1 MLTIG
6 DGGNWAFVNGSWK
19 DGEAGELTPPD
30 GADVQYMAVAHR
42 QAYSDF
48 EATFRFKMR
57 DPWDGAR
64 LLFRLQDGGR
74 YYAFEIPYGGQ
85 QSRVRHFWAGVVVA
99 DGTCLQRYLD
109 FKLVPGITPR
119 LDHWYEARIECRGSR
134 IRTWIEGRPVSDVI
148 DETYTSGRIGL
159 MAIVSP
165 GTRTARFADVRV
177 SGATVEPGALSRP
190 EPPPPYWITPC
201 TSVDK
206 ANYQS
211 YPAIIRTAGG
221 ELIAEITFGNPNGG
235 GVKYR
240 KWVRSS
246 DHGRTW
252 SAPEEPPASLPGGI
266 SYYNAPFVR
275 NDGTMVLIRCNS
287 EGDPQEAMHTF
298 ESTDSG
304 QTWTGPHRM
313 NVQGTWPADFSLPAH
328 AHCRP
333 IRLSDGTL
341 LFTVFCKISAA
352 THFQQQVSTN
362 FAFRSTDDGRTWS
375 APVRTDA
382 NNMPFEKWFYAAT
395 LSEAGIAET
404 EPDVVVGLS
413 RPAVDPYMWQVG
425 SLDGG
430 QTWEPAAYA
439 PFPGYCISLTRTD
452 NGALLA
458 VTRYPYLAAHV
469 SWDGGRTWDQG
480 TILDYAGW
488 ANHSAIQ
495 VEPNVVLVIYM
506 GDITR
511 KGKADTRILRLRVE
525 REGLRLAD

>member
-119 LDHWYEARIECRGSR
+119 LDHWYEARLECRGSR
-134 IRTWIEGRPVSDVI
+134 IRTWIEGRPVADVV
-148 DETYTSGRIGL
+148 DETYRSGRMGL

-165 GTRTARFADVRV
+165 GTRTAHFADVNV
-177 SGATVEPGALSRP
+177 SGVTAEPGAWSTP
-190 EPPPPYWITPC
+190 EPRSPHWITPC
-201 TSVDK
+201 SVVDE
-206 ANYQS
+206 ATYQS
-211 YPAIIRTAGG
+211 YPSIIRTAAG
-221 ELIAEITFGNPNGG
+221 ELIAEITYGNPNGG

-252 SAPEEPPASLPGGI
+252 SAPEPPPADLPGGI
-266 SYYNAPFVR
+266 SYYYAPFVR
-275 NDGTMVLIRCNS
+275 KDGTMVLVRCDS

-298 ESTDSG
+298 ESTDQGHS
-304 QTWTGPHRM
+304 WTGPHRM
-313 NVQGTWPADFSLPAH
+313 KVEGTWPADFSLPAH
-328 AHCRP
+328 AQCRP

-341 LFTVFCKISAA
+341 LVAVFCKIATA
-352 THFQQQVSTN
+352 THFQQQVNTN
-362 FAFRSTDDGRTWS
+362 FAFRSTDDGKTWS

-382 NNMPFEKWFYAAT
+382 NNQPVEKWFYAAT

-404 EPDVVVGLS
+404 DPNVVVGLS
-413 RPAVDPYMWQVG
+413 RPMIDPYMWQMD
-425 SLDGG
+425 SRDGG
-430 QTWEPAAYA
+430 RTWEPAAYA

-452 NGALLA
+452 SGALVA
-458 VTRYPYLAAHV
+458 ITRYPYLAAHV
-469 SWDGGRTWDQG
+469 SWDGARTWDQG

-488 ANHSAIQ
+488 ANHSAVQ
-495 VEPNVVLVIYM
+495 VEPDVVLVIYM

-511 KGKADTRILRLRVE
+511 KGQADTRILRLHVE
-525 REGLRLAD
+525 RQGLRLAD